1 MRLYD
6 ARPMQK
12 VKLPHS
18 VDPSKSAMK
27 RSDYSGVIASKDMER
42 LSDAVVSCDEWVN
55 AEVQFE
61 KDAQGL
67 TVFHGHLDTQVTLIC
82 QRCNGELDYP
92 LHVDFCYSPVQG
104 QGDVDSETLPE
115 AYEPVEVN
123 DHGEVNLLQI
133 FEDELILSLPIVAL
147 HAEEDCTVSEDDMQ
161 FGEIEP
167 DQERPNP
174 FAVLKELKRDQE

>member
-1 MRLYD
+1 MTLYH

-18 VDPSKSAMK
+18 VEPTKSAMK
-27 RSDYSGVIASKDMER
+27 RSDYRGVIASKDMER
-42 LSDAVVSCDEWVN
+42 LSEAVVRCNDYVD

-67 TVFHGHLDTQVTLIC
+67 TVFHGTLDTNVSLIC
-82 QRCNGELDYP
+82 QRCNEAFDCS
-92 LHVDFCYSPVQG
+92 VDTKFCFSTVQG
-104 QGDVDSETLPE
+104 SQDSELLPE

-123 DHGEVNLLQI
+123 DHGEVSLLQI
-133 FEDELILSLPIVAL
+133 FEDELLLSLPIVPL
-147 HAEEDCTVSEDDMQ
+147 HAESECTVKRDDMS
-161 FGEIEP
+161 FGKIEP
-167 DQERPNP
+167 EQERQNP